1 MLLIRRDDIYK
12 KRWVFSSSL
21 ATQKP
26 TQLLN
31 TNNNGIKVHNKN
43 LKYFS
48 FVFVYVR
55 TFSQS
60 VIHSIASD
68 QPTRNQSTFFSYA
81 SYDPNTKSNCPSTFP
96 LVRTL
101 SKRWPHRRARQ
112 DYSSTHLKRS
122 PWKTVVVG
130 RQNGY
135 GYMSMRNIH
144 FLLRVSP
151 CLLLY
156 YK

>member
-1 MLLIRRDDIYK
+1 MYK

-26 TQLLN
+26 TQSLN

-43 LKYFS
+43 VKYFS

-68 QPTRNQSTFFSYA
+68 QPTRNQRSTFFHT
-81 SYDPNTKSNCPSTFP
+81 PVKIQIRKVIVRP
-96 LVRTL
+96 LF
-101 SKRWPHRRARQ
+101 RWFAHSVNVGRIVGPARP
-112 DYSSTHLKRS
+112 DHSSTHLKRS

-151 CLLLY
+151 CPLLY